1 MPINAENAPKITSL
15 GRLDMKCVKDM
26 GRIFIA
32 SDGQSLLSGSAL
44 WNIPTGALLIQATNL
59 PHNIDGSIQTQIP
72 SQLLVLSPDGKTLAI
87 RSGNQVEL
95 WDVITGKIRRNLTGH
110 KGLVTS
116 LAFSAD
122 SKLLASGSGSDEQM
136 IRLWKVDDGSLA
148 GSLPGYTALNLAYT
162 PDGEHLIIEG
172 GNAVRIW
179 RFSENRVLD
188 PLQGV
193 EGNVVLSPD
202 GMFLAFASCNERV
215 SRTCISKLVSL
226 YRLSEGTVAYSL
238 TPMTGQIQTIQFSND
253 GSMVAA
259 ASRNGINIWRVM
271 DGTTIQN
278 MHIPNSAINVR
289 ELLFSPDGKLI
300 VSSSEDNTLRVWQIA
315 DGKMLY
321 ERSIGN
327 INSIAFSP
335 DGTFIAVLADMLEL
349 FGVPQ

>member
-1 MPINAENAPKITSL
+1 M
-15 GRLDMKCVKDM
+15 
-26 GRIFIA
+26 
-32 SDGQSLLSGSAL
+32 
-44 WNIPTGALLIQATNL
+44 
-59 PHNIDGSIQTQIP
+59 
-72 SQLLVLSPDGKTLAI
+72 
-87 RSGNQVEL
+87 
-95 WDVITGKIRRNLTGH
+95 
-110 KGLVTS
+110 
-116 LAFSAD
+116 
-122 SKLLASGSGSDEQM
+122 
-136 IRLWKVDDGSLA
+136 DDGSLA

-215 SRTCISKLVSL
+215 SGTCISKLVSL

-300 VSSSEDNTLRVWQIA
+300 VSGSEDNTLRVWQIA

-327 INSIAFSP
+327 ISSIAFSP

-349 FGVPQ
+349 FGVSQ

>member
-1 MPINAENAPKITSL
+1 
-15 GRLDMKCVKDM
+15 
-26 GRIFIA
+26 
-32 SDGQSLLSGSAL
+32 
-44 WNIPTGALLIQATNL
+44 
-59 PHNIDGSIQTQIP
+59 
-72 SQLLVLSPDGKTLAI
+72 LLVLSPDGKTLAI
-87 RSGNQVEL
+87 RSGNQVEV
-95 WDVITGKIRRNLTGH
+95 WDVNTGKIRMKLTGH

-116 LAFSAD
+116 LAFSPD

-136 IRLWKVDDGSLA
+136 IFLWKVDDGSLA

-162 PDGEHLIIEG
+162 PDGDHLIIEG

-202 GMFLAFASCNERV
+202 GEFLAFASCNEKV
-215 SRTCISKLVSL
+215 SGTCISKLVSL

-238 TPMTGQIQTIQFSND
+238 TPMTGQVQSIEFSND

-259 ASRNGINIWRVM
+259 ASRNGINIWRVI
-271 DGTTIQN
+271 DGTTVQN
-278 MHIPNSAINVR
+278 MHILNSVINVQ
-289 ELLFSPDGKLI
+289 ELSFSPDGKLI

-315 DGKMLY
+315 DGKMVY
-321 ERSIGN
+321 ERSIRDVTK
-327 INSIAFSP
+327 IAFSP
-335 DGTFIAVLADMLEL
+335 DGTLIAILADMLEL